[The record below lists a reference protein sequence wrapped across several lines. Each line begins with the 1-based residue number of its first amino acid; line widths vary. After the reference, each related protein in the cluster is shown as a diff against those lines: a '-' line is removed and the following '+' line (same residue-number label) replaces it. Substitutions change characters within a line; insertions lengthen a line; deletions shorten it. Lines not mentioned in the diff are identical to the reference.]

1 MATNPLIGAG
11 WNVQPG
17 MGQQNQMFGNPLSL
31 PQQQQ
36 PNTNPGGYSNP
47 QGANEINRNMG
58 LTNMMA
64 GQMKN
69 FLAPQFTQQMG
80 QYGQQAGNTYGQVA
94 PFFRNLMNLGS
105 PYYQQKQL
113 EGFQQGNQQN
123 QNAAAMARQ
132 QLASQGYGA
141 TPSGANAAMLGGM
154 QQQGAQNLAE
164 NYLQN
169 LFQNENMQMQGAQ
182 GLGTLG
188 QSFAGLAGMFNPT
201 QLLGGTGLGSNVQAP
216 PSFFQNMNQTL
227 QGIGSLFGG
236 AGQGMSGA
244 KAAGLMG

>member
-17 MGQQNQMFGNPLSL
+17 MGNQNQNMFANPLSL
-31 PQQQQ
+31 PPQQQ
-36 PNTNPGGYSNP
+36 PNTNPGGFSNP
-47 QGANEINRNMG
+47 TGANEINRNMG

-64 GQMKN
+64 GQQKN
-69 FLAPQFTQQMG
+69 FLAPQFASQMG
-80 QYGQQAGNTYGQVA
+80 QYGQQAGNTYNQVA

-132 QLASQGYGA
+132 KLNSQGLGY
-141 TPSGANAAMLGGM
+141 TPSGANAAMIGGM
-154 QQQGAQNLAE
+154 EQQGAQNLAE
-164 NYLQN
+164 QYLQN

-201 QLLGGTGLGSNVQAP
+201 QLLGGTGIGSNVQAP
-216 PSFFQNMNQTL
+216 PSFFQNFAQTL
-227 QGIGSLFGG
+227 QALTNTGNQAAAGFGG
-236 AGQGMSGA
+236 
-244 KAAGLMG
+244 